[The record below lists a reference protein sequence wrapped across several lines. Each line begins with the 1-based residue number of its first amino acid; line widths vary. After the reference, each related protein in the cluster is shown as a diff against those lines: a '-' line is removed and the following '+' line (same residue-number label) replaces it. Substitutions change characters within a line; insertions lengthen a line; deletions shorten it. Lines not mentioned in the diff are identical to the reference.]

1 MRLLNDR
8 APDHPVLLHGLHTF
22 ASWGNRLAFER
33 ASITSAT
40 PNPPGGEIRKDQRG
54 QPGILLN
61 SATRLVER
69 AIPPATDAQ
78 VEARVAAALDALAA
92 AGYVYVQDAGAGPAF
107 MKRSTSEAPSAAAS
121 GGRHAR
127 GARPELLDEW
137 LKRGPDTD
145 DIDHVVVRSVKR
157 STTVRWDRVAR
168 TPRGLQRSSRP
179 PRHRRGRLRVRRGAA
194 GADGESGIPAR
205 RSRDRRPANRETLDL
220 FERLAKG
227 ARPRIEHAQVV
238 NPDDMP
244 RFASLGVIA
253 SMQPSHA
260 VEDMPW
266 AETRIGPGR
275 ITGAYA
281 WRSLRRAGAQLAFNS
296 DLPATDYSI
305 FYGLHSAITR
315 QDKHGQPSAG
325 WRTAENMTIEE
336 AIRGWT
342 TWAARATFQE
352 MKTVCWRPVGA
363 RISP

>member
-1 MRLLNDR
+1 MGSRGAYFLEDYSDR
-8 APDHPVLLHGLHTF
+8 PGHHGTGGADYGF
-22 ASWGNRLAFER
+22 DAERLAQMAKAGF
-33 ASITSAT
+33 
-40 PNPPGGEIRKDQRG
+40 Q
-54 QPGILLN
+54 
-61 SATRLVER
+61 LVVH
-69 AIPPATDAQ
+69 AI
-78 VEARVAAALDALAA
+78 
-92 AGYVYVQDAGAGPAF
+92 G
-107 MKRSTSEAPSAAAS
+107 
-121 GGRHAR
+121 
-127 GARPELLDEW
+127 
-137 LKRGPDTD
+137 
-145 DIDHVVVRSVKR
+145 
-157 STTVRWDRVAR
+157 DR
-168 TPRGLQRSSRP
+168 
-179 PRHRRGRLRVRRGAA
+179 
-194 GADGESGIPAR
+194 
-205 RSRDRRPANRETLDL
+205 ANRETLDL

-352 MKTVCWRPVGA
+352 MKTGCWRPVGA